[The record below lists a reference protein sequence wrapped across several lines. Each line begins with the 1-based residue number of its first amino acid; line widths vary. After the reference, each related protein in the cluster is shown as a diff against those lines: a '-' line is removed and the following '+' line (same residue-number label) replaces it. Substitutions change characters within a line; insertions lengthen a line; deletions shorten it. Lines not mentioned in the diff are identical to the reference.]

1 MRWRQLS
8 GAAVLAAALLAG
20 RGEAAVVLDQST
32 FTANDNGGGDILSY
46 PSPYYVQT
54 NLQTVTAGVT
64 GILDEL
70 DLKIGLTDFPGT
82 FQVILFDSGWVSGQA
97 AGDYGSGVYTA
108 NLQATSGAAKI
119 FKIDVSSAD
128 FHVDKG
134 QVFSFSIRPV
144 YYDSIINEIY
154 YLSTPQPYAGGFNYI
169 APNTGLPYNFY
180 PGRAEA
186 QFQTYV
192 DNGLPN
198 AAPTPEPA
206 SWALMIGGFGM
217 IGSTLRRRRAPAP
230 LPYFDRSFTSTR

>member
-1 MRWRQLS
+1 MNWQRLR
-8 GAAVLAAALLAG
+8 GAAVLASVLMAG

-82 FQVILFDSGWVSGQA
+82 FQVILFDSGWVPGKA
-97 AGDYGSGVYTA
+97 AGDYGYGVYTA

-128 FHVDKG
+128 FHVDQG

-144 YYDSIINEIY
+144 YYDSMINFIY

-169 APNTGLPYNFY
+169 SPNIGLPYNFY
-180 PGRAEA
+180 PERAEA

-206 SWALMIGGFGM
+206 SWALMILGAGAVGGAM
-217 IGSTLRRRRAPAP
+217 RRRRPAVA
-230 LPYFDRSFTSTR
+230 LS

>member
-1 MRWRQLS
+1 MMVYRHLS
-8 GAAVLAAALLAG
+8 SAAVLAAAFLAG

-32 FTANDNGGGDILSY
+32 FTDTDNGGGYILSY

-64 GILDEL
+64 GVLDEL

-97 AGDYGSGVYTA
+97 AGDYGYGVYTA
-108 NLQATSGAAKI
+108 DLQANPGAAEV

-134 QVFSFSIRPV
+134 QVYSFSIRPV
-144 YYDSIINEIY
+144 YYDSIINAIY
-154 YLSTPQPYAGGFNYI
+154 YLSTPLAYTGGFNYI
-169 APNTGLPYNFY
+169 APNIGLPYNFY
-180 PGRAEA
+180 PERAEA

-192 DNGLPN
+192 DNGLPSV
-198 AAPTPEPA
+198 APTPEPA
-206 SWALMIGGFGM
+206 SWALMILGVGAIGGAA
-217 IGSTLRRRRAPAP
+217 RRRRFAAV
-230 LPYFDRSFTSTR
+230 RA